1 MERTIISFDYAIKTI
16 LRDKANFD
24 ILSGFLSELLARDVV
39 VQEILESEAN
49 KDGLEGKVNRV
60 DLKAKID
67 NGEIAVF
74 EIQFADQLD
83 FFGKVIFNACK
94 AIVEQVSKGDYYK
107 IKKVY
112 SINIA
117 YFNLGAQREYL
128 FRAKLSG
135 FTGVHYDEY
144 IPFSQN
150 LNPPSDTSGSIHPEY
165 YLILP
170 LKFNEEIRSR
180 FDEWVYVL
188 KTSKVR
194 ASFTAAGVQEA
205 GEKLEMLKMTPE
217 EKAVYVRTLATEMD
231 YKSQLYTAEM
241 KGRIAGIAEV
251 ARELKSDGMPIDK
264 IAKLTGLTVDEI
276 SIL

>member
-1 MERTIISFDYAIKTI
+1 MERTIISFDYAMKTI

-39 VQEILESEAN
+39 VQEILESEGN
-49 KDGLEGKVNRV
+49 TDGLAAKVNRV

-74 EIQFADQLD
+74 EIQFADQAD
-83 FFGKVIFNACK
+83 FLGKVIFNACK
-94 AIVEQVSKGDYYK
+94 AIVEQVSRGDYYD

-117 YFNLGAQREYL
+117 YFNLEAKREYL
-128 FRAKLSG
+128 FRARLSG
-135 FTGVHYDEY
+135 FTGVHYDEH
-144 IPFSQN
+144 IPFSQH
-150 LNPPSDTSGSIHPEY
+150 LNPPTDTSGGIHPEY

-188 KTSKVR
+188 KTSRVR
-194 ASFTAAGVQEA
+194 SSFTAAGVQEA
-205 GEKLEMLKMTPE
+205 GEKLDVLKMTPE
-217 EKAVYVRTLATEMD
+217 EKTVYEKTRASEMD

-241 KGRIAGIAEV
+241 KGRMEILEL
-251 ARELKSDGMPIDK
+251 LKSGKSPE
-264 IAKLTGLTVDEI
+264 EI
-276 SIL
+276 IKSYDANV